1 MRPNFY
7 VSEYFHHKLA
17 TLVAPPTN
25 GTAKC
30 LVHLST
36 SGTLT
41 NSENS
46 VQIDA

>member
-1 MRPNFY
+1 MLPNFY
-7 VSEYFHHKLA
+7 VSEYFHDKLA
-17 TLVAPPTN
+17 TLVVPPTD
-25 GTAKC
+25 GTA
-30 LVHLST
+30 